1 MCNESCQS
9 ATVSFPDAV
18 EAMFESGKETA
29 SEAGRRGGLSKVGQ
43 QLTGHRWYQ
52 RSRQE
57 IGGQHREHHGQG
69 QRRKK
74 IASYSRQQHHRKK
87 YDANRKRADQRGCS
101 DLRSALQNR
110 SDQGLARGVITV
122 NI

>member
-1 MCNESCQS
+1 MCNESCQG
-9 ATVSFPDAV
+9 AAVCFPDTL

-29 SEAGRRGGLSKVGQ
+29 SEARRRSGNGKVWQ
-43 QLTGHRWYQ
+43 QMTGHRWYQ

-57 IGGQHREHHGQG
+57 IGG
-69 QRRKK
+69 
-74 IASYSRQQHHRKK
+74 QQHHRKK
-87 YDANRKRADQRGCS
+87 YDANRKRADQRGRG

-122 NI
+122 NVLDLHSRIVDQ